1 MSEILQLRPGD
12 WRTIPNLVTLL
23 RLLLILPICG
33 FIISD
38 EQPVPWCWRPFLAPP
53 TGSTA
58 SWRGT

>member
-33 FIISD
+33 FIISGG
-38 EQPVPWCWRPFLAPP
+38 QPVLTLVLA
-53 TGSTA
+53 A
-58 SWRGT
+58 MFGTTD